1 MKKIKNSTLLIL
13 FIVLLVAVA
22 AVFLYDRNKGD
33 RTFKSQLFTIDSIR
47 VSSISIYP
55 KGSSDAMILSGSGNN
70 WTIRFKDQSFPADTQ
85 SIRQI
90 LSAVIHA
97 IPERVATT
105 DLSGWKE
112 FEITDSATTRVVIKE
127 GDETTADFRLGKL
140 SFSQINQGQGYGR
153 GQNIIVKSHIRIAG
167 DEKVYVVDG
176 FLSMMFSD
184 QSARYRNKLVSRFD
198 RTFPVRFS
206 FTYPGDS
213 SFQLVKTG
221 ARWMI
226 GDKPA
231 DSARVESFISSLSQS
246 SNMEMADDN
255 RTVPGIFPFQ
265 LSIEGNNMSSI
276 RIEGAIDLASGRHYV
291 KSSMNRESIFA
302 SANESLFRQFF
313 KGKGYFF
320 PSPEKKKES
329 NK

>member
-22 AVFLYDRNKGD
+22 AVFLYDRHKGD
-33 RTFKSQLFTIDSIR
+33 RTFKSQLFAIDSAR

-105 DLSGWKE
+105 DPSGWRG
-112 FEITDSATTRVVIKE
+112 FEITDSAATRVVIRE

-140 SFSQINQGQGYGR
+140 SFSQMNQGQGYGR
-153 GQNIIVKSHIRIAG
+153 DQNIIVKSHIRIAG
-167 DEKVYVVDG
+167 DDKVYVVDG
-176 FLSMMFSD
+176 FLSMMFGD
-184 QSARYRNKLVSRFD
+184 QPARYRNKLVSRFD
-198 RTFPVRFS
+198 RSMPVRLT

-221 ARWMI
+221 DRWMI

-231 DSARVESFISSLSQS
+231 DSAKVAGFIGTLSQS

-255 RTVPGIFPFQ
+255 RTVPGIFPYR
-265 LSIEGNNMSSI
+265 LSIEGDNMSPI
-276 RIEGAIDLASGRHYV
+276 RVEGAIDIASGQQYV
-291 KSSMNRESIFA
+291 RSSMNRESIFA

-313 KGKGYFF
+313 KSKGYFF
-320 PSPEKKKES
+320 PSPEKKKG
-329 NK
+329 K

>member
-22 AVFLYDRNKGD
+22 AVFLYDRHKGD
-33 RTFKSQLFTIDSIR
+33 RTFKSQLFAIDSAR

-70 WTIRFKDQSFPADTQ
+70 WTIHFKDQSFPADTQ

-112 FEITDSATTRVVIKE
+112 FEITDSAATRVVIRE

-140 SFSQINQGQGYGR
+140 SFSQMNQGRGYGR

-167 DEKVYVVDG
+167 DDKVYVVDG
-176 FLSMMFSD
+176 FLSMMFGD
-184 QSARYRNKLVSRFD
+184 QPSRYRNKLVCKFD
-198 RTFPVRFS
+198 PNSVNRLTFV
-206 FTYPGDS
+206 YPGDS
-213 SFQLVKTG
+213 SFVLTRSGNQ
-221 ARWMI
+221 WMVD
-226 GDKPA
+226 GKPA
-231 DSARVESFISSLSQS
+231 DSAKAVRYFSSASQS
-246 SNMEMADDN
+246 QNMEFADNIDQIPP
-255 RTVPGIFPFQ
+255 VFPFQ
-265 LSIEGNNMSSI
+265 LTIEGNGTSPI
-276 RIEGAIDLASGRHYV
+276 LIQGAVDSATKRYFIKTSLNPDAL
-291 KSSMNRESIFA
+291 FA
-302 SANESLFRQFF
+302 SSNPTLFQQFF
-313 KGKGYFF
+313 KGHSNFLPVPAKG
-320 PSPEKKKES
+320 KK
-329 NK
+329 